1 MNAPIIIRP
10 YITEKTMNLA
20 ARGWYSFVVA
30 TDANKAQIGTA
41 VEKLYKVHVVDV
53 RTIIVHGKMKRS
65 GKRQKPVKRQNWKKA
80 SVLLTEGQTIDA
92 FQIGGDTQ
100 GK

>member
-1 MNAPIIIRP
+1 
-10 YITEKTMNLA
+10 
-20 ARGWYSFVVA
+20 
-30 TDANKAQIGTA
+30 
-41 VEKLYKVHVVDV
+41 
-53 RTIIVHGKMKRS
+53 MKRS

-92 FQIGGDTQ
+92 FQIGGETQ